1 MTEEKKQNRCG
12 IKKYRTFFFLFLCFV
27 IGFVIGWC
35 PKLKAEYMEGY
46 QMPGDGFV
54 TEEFIEAQEE
64 KEMGTYSI
72 KELEDYFYYE
82 TIEELGQKIERW
94 NLKNIEERFPGM
106 VHRFTKNKILNY
118 SVCEV
123 KEGGRYFVMQQS
135 PCLWLNG
142 REVAN
147 YEEGWNSQA
156 EGVKIEGLKNI
167 RMWGKVGIYITRLCT
182 EEDFAEII
190 PGWSSFA
197 DIKNIDPYAET
208 TLTSAGLNR
217 IRSVLADGN
226 IMIFEHMKGYQT
238 NPEDVIPY
246 EKGVYNREDSGSDRT
261 D

>member
-1 MTEEKKQNRCG
+1 M
-12 IKKYRTFFFLFLCFV
+12 
-27 IGFVIGWC
+27 
-35 PKLKAEYMEGY
+35 
-46 QMPGDGFV
+46 
-54 TEEFIEAQEE
+54 
-64 KEMGTYSI
+64 
-72 KELEDYFYYE
+72 
-82 TIEELGQKIERW
+82 
-94 NLKNIEERFPGM
+94 
-106 VHRFTKNKILNY
+106 
-118 SVCEV
+118 
-123 KEGGRYFVMQQS
+123 
-135 PCLWLNG
+135 
-142 REVAN
+142 AN

-246 EKGVYNREDSGSDRT
+246 EKGAYKREDSGGGRTMEQIEVRDLEPFLNEEGKFRLAGDEKETGKLSDDRRWDHHRRICQCAGRKGKWEHILSMNWRSILDIKRWRNFQKKRIT
-261 D
+261 GRYRI